1 MKNTRKYKRK
11 ISTTRNNRKTRRVT
25 TGGKAIGSGG
35 FGCVFLPPVKCKKR
49 NKKLESDKYVSKLMT
64 KKHAN
69 AEYNTI
75 KKIEK
80 TLREIPNYQRY
91 FLIVDVHKCKPG
103 PLSSQDL
110 IKFDKKCKP
119 LSKHKDIT
127 SKNVNDNLQELEE
140 LILPDGGVTLDTYYQ
155 HMISE
160 ENLIYINNQI
170 IDLLRNGVLPMNK
183 LHMYH
188 ADLKETNILYNVNTY
203 RLSIIDWGLAFKY
216 TRGKL
221 PSLICNKPFQYNL
234 PFSIILFNS
243 KFDKSY
249 AKFMQRY
256 TGSPPREKWMSDLT
270 NFVYEY
276 IRIHNDWRGEGHFN
290 TIITLWSNVYTD
302 NDPEDMITSY
312 LVNILASFTK
322 NGKFEREKYFQSVFL
337 RNVDVWGTLM
347 CYSPVVEENL
357 YNKREKIATIY
368 DKYLMRTWGEPI
380 DTSMLI
386 EDLRM

>member
-1 MKNTRKYKRK
+1 
-11 ISTTRNNRKTRRVT
+11 
-25 TGGKAIGSGG
+25 
-35 FGCVFLPPVKCKKR
+35 
-49 NKKLESDKYVSKLMT
+49 
-64 KKHAN
+64 
-69 AEYNTI
+69 
-75 KKIEK
+75 
-80 TLREIPNYQRY
+80 
-91 FLIVDVHKCKPG
+91 
-103 PLSSQDL
+103 
-110 IKFDKKCKP
+110 
-119 LSKHKDIT
+119 
-127 SKNVNDNLQELEE
+127 
-140 LILPDGGVTLDTYYQ
+140 
-155 HMISE
+155 
-160 ENLIYINNQI
+160 
-170 IDLLRNGVLPMNK
+170 
-183 LHMYH
+183 
-188 ADLKETNILYNVNTY
+188 
-203 RLSIIDWGLAFKY
+203 
-216 TRGKL
+216 
-221 PSLICNKPFQYNL
+221 
-234 PFSIILFNS
+234 
-243 KFDKSY
+243 
-249 AKFMQRY
+249 MQRY

-368 DKYLMRTWGEPI
+368 DKYLIRTWGEPI